1 MHTSTLLFGELHF
14 SMTFSPKPVFSFKHI
29 IIIARIANLA
39 EFQSSRQS
47 LQFTWYFKKAADR
60 DKITNKR
67 RPRINVAPNQKNGA
81 SIRGSMRKTSATT
94 WLSTYDSISAQQI
107 KRDFGTFQV
116 HNI

>member
-60 DKITNKR
+60 GKITNKR

-81 SIRGSMRKTSATT
+81 SIRESMRKNSGTT
-94 WLSTYDSISAQQI
+94 
-107 KRDFGTFQV
+107 
-116 HNI
+116 